1 MRCAPRRR
9 PRWSRAWS
17 TTRCTCAV
25 SARSWKS
32 RSRAPWRDS
41 SWSTCDPDRTAPRRE
56 GPSEKRFPA
65 GAPPSPRR
73 STATGRWADAGPGG
87 RERRRARL
95 FAEAGPDRTGLRRRC
110 RRYRHRRRLDGSG
123 TPLRRHRA
131 RRRPGR
137 HRRIRV
143 VRTAAGGAAGGADP
157 GARPPPPGGNT
168 SEAQA
173 GRLDASA
180 DHYLTKPFF
189 FPELLA
195 RLRALLRRGRRA
207 ERSAMLSVGD
217 LQLDTTTKR
226 VHRSGSPIVLT
237 AKEHA
242 LLEYFMRCPGRVLSR
257 ADLLEHVW
265 DFAFDGD
272 PHVVAVYV
280 GYLREKIDKP
290 FRRRSLE
297 TVRGMGYR
305 LHDDRSHDD
314 RSHDDLDG
322 IEDRRRGAVRREW
335 APIHVREPV
344 RRGFVRD
351 GGQPP
356 P

>member
-1 MRCAPRRR
+1 MRVLVVENAAELACSLKRGLTEQGYAVDVVDTGTDAVWMGREHPYDAIVLDVD
-9 PRWSRAWS
+9 RADIDGFELCG
-17 TTRCTCAV
+17 RLRAV
-25 SARSWKS
+25 R
-32 RSRAPWRDS
+32 
-41 SWSTCDPDRTAPRRE
+41 
-56 GPSEKRFPA
+56 
-65 GAPPSPRR
+65 
-73 STATGRWADAGPGG
+73 RWAPILALA
-87 RERRRARL
+87 ARNG
-95 FAEAGPDRTGLRRRC
+95 FEDQV
-110 RRYRHRRRLDGSG
+110 RRLD
-123 TPLRRHRA
+123 A
-131 RRRPGR
+131 
-137 HRRIRV
+137 
-143 VRTAAGGAAGGADP
+143 GAD
-157 GARPPPPGGNT
+157 
-168 SEAQA
+168 
-173 GRLDASA
+173 D
-180 DHYLTKPFF
+180 YLTKPFF

-305 LHDDRSHDD
+305 LLDDRLHDDRLHDD
-314 RSHDDLDG
+314 GSHDDLDG
-322 IEDRRRGAVRREW
+322 IGDRRRGAVRREW

>member
-1 MRCAPRRR
+1 MASP
-9 PRWSRAWS
+9 AVLS
-17 TTRCTCAV
+17 TELEEL
-25 SARSWKS
+25 S
-32 RSRAPWRDS
+32 RSFESAPAS
-41 SWSTCDPDRTAPRRE
+41 
-56 GPSEKRFPA
+56 K
-65 GAPPSPRR
+65 
-73 STATGRWADAGPGG
+73 
-87 RERRRARL
+87 
-95 FAEAGPDRTGLRRRC
+95 
-110 RRYRHRRRLDGSG
+110 
-123 TPLRRHRA
+123 
-131 RRRPGR
+131 
-137 HRRIRV
+137 V
-143 VRTAAGGAAGGADP
+143 V
-157 GARPPPPGGNT
+157 
-168 SEAQA
+168 
-173 GRLDASA
+173 
-180 DHYLTKPFF
+180 
-189 FPELLA
+189 
-195 RLRALLRRGRRA
+195 RRA
-207 ERSAMLSVGD
+207 ERTVA
-217 LQLDTTTKR
+217 
-226 VHRSGSPIVLT
+226 LT
-237 AKEHA
+237 AKEFA

-314 RSHDDLDG
+314 LDG
-322 IEDRRRGAVRREW
+322 IGDRRRGAVRREW

>member
-1 MRCAPRRR
+1 MRVLVVENAAELACSLKRGLTEQGYAVDVVDTGTDAVWMGREHPYDAIVLDVD
-9 PRWSRAWS
+9 RADIDGFELCG
-17 TTRCTCAV
+17 RLRAV
-25 SARSWKS
+25 R
-32 RSRAPWRDS
+32 
-41 SWSTCDPDRTAPRRE
+41 
-56 GPSEKRFPA
+56 
-65 GAPPSPRR
+65 
-73 STATGRWADAGPGG
+73 RWAPILALA
-87 RERRRARL
+87 ARNG
-95 FAEAGPDRTGLRRRC
+95 FEDQV
-110 RRYRHRRRLDGSG
+110 RRLD
-123 TPLRRHRA
+123 A
-131 RRRPGR
+131 
-137 HRRIRV
+137 
-143 VRTAAGGAAGGADP
+143 GAD
-157 GARPPPPGGNT
+157 
-168 SEAQA
+168 
-173 GRLDASA
+173 D
-180 DHYLTKPFF
+180 YLTKPFF

-314 RSHDDLDG
+314 RSHDDRLHDDGSHDDLDG
-322 IEDRRRGAVRREW
+322 IGDRRRGAVRREW

>member
-1 MRCAPRRR
+1 MWSIPAPT
-9 PRWSRAWS
+9 PSGWGGNTPTTPSCS
-17 TTRCTCAV
+17 TSTGPT
-25 SARSWKS
+25 ST
-32 RSRAPWRDS
+32 DS
-41 SWSTCDPDRTAPRRE
+41 SCAGGCGRCGWAPIL
-56 GPSEKRFPA
+56 A
-65 GAPPSPRR
+65 LA
-73 STATGRWADAGPGG
+73 
-87 RERRRARL
+87 ARHG
-95 FAEAGPDRTGLRRRC
+95 FEDQV
-110 RRYRHRRRLDGSG
+110 RRLD
-123 TPLRRHRA
+123 A
-131 RRRPGR
+131 
-137 HRRIRV
+137 
-143 VRTAAGGAAGGADP
+143 GAD
-157 GARPPPPGGNT
+157 
-168 SEAQA
+168 
-173 GRLDASA
+173 D
-180 DHYLTKPFF
+180 YLTKPFF

-314 RSHDDLDG
+314 RSHDDLGG
-322 IEDRRRGAVRREW
+322 IGDRRRGAVRREW

>member
-32 RSRAPWRDS
+32 RSRAPWRNS
-41 SWSTCDPDRTAPRRE
+41 SWSTCDPDRAAPRRE

-65 GAPPSPRR
+65 GAPPSPGGLPRLGGGPMRVLVVENAAELACSLRR
-73 STATGRWADAGPGG
+73 GLTEQGYAVDVVDTGTDAVWMGREHPYDAIVLDVDRADIDGLELCGRLRAVRRWAPILALA
-87 RERRRARL
+87 ARNG
-95 FAEAGPDRTGLRRRC
+95 FEDQV
-110 RRYRHRRRLDGSG
+110 RRLD
-123 TPLRRHRA
+123 A
-131 RRRPGR
+131 
-137 HRRIRV
+137 
-143 VRTAAGGAAGGADP
+143 GAD
-157 GARPPPPGGNT
+157 
-168 SEAQA
+168 
-173 GRLDASA
+173 D
-180 DHYLTKPFF
+180 YLTKPFF

-195 RLRALLRRGRRA
+195 RLRALFRRGRRA

-242 LLEYFMRCPGRVLSR
+242 LLEYFMRCPGRVLTR

-280 GYLREKIDKP
+280 GYLREDRQAVP
-290 FRRRSLE
+290 PSLP
-297 TVRGMGYR
+297 R
-305 LHDDRSHDD
+305 DRS
-314 RSHDDLDG
+314 
-322 IEDRRRGAVRREW
+322 
-335 APIHVREPV
+335 
-344 RRGFVRD
+344 RD
-351 GGQPP
+351 GLPP
-356 P
+356 ARRPLAR